1 MTDQI
6 IDLQEAV
13 MPGPRGMQG
22 PRGEQGLPGVN
33 AVENDEAV
41 AGYIASSGSQTS
53 GALVERFAPRDPRDT
68 MVVFGD
74 SMTVCGSDT
83 AHQWWSIVASRLGLK
98 VKNYGH
104 GGSGFYNISDGVN
117 YDTELTN
124 AINDTS
130 VDRSKVKYV
139 FVNASTNDGTAAAAA
154 ATAAAA
160 WSERCKAAY
169 PNAEYIAFAGLFG
182 ANVRHKSNAHRLMNN
197 MQQFER
203 VAQML
208 AGDGW
213 HVFTN
218 SPFWLVYNRGLT
230 GEDTLHPNDSGLA
243 VIADYVLSGLETG
256 TYTSLSHSMG
266 AISPI
271 NLTNLAPGADK
282 TTWMASLVESGFTGG
297 DHANGVFPLASMTA
311 DYASWQAMPDTN
323 SAVYYFHNLTVKL
336 GADDVRR
343 FATTKYTI
351 PAAASGGSTDTDVI
365 IGLDVPICPLPYPFG
380 ASNAHGEAIARWSDG
395 LSVRINNVGGA
406 VNPCLYQQASS
417 PALDTPADARHWLW
431 LHFDYLP
438 HNKLSFW
445 AAPSNGGT
453 ATKALTG
460 VLSCYDLLSAGSV
473 TVSASGRIII
483 PIAGVWRP

>member
-1 MTDQI
+1 
-6 IDLQEAV
+6 
-13 MPGPRGMQG
+13 
-22 PRGEQGLPGVN
+22 
-33 AVENDEAV
+33 
-41 AGYIASSGSQTS
+41 
-53 GALVERFAPRDPRDT
+53 

-74 SMTVCGSDT
+74 SMTVCGSSDDK
-83 AHQWWSIVASRLGLK
+83 QWWSIVASKLGLK
-98 VKNYGH
+98 AKNYGH

-117 YDTELTN
+117 YDVELTN

-130 VDRSKVKYV
+130 VDRTKVKYV
-139 FVNASTNDGTAAAAA
+139 FVDASTNDGTAAAAA
-154 ATAAAA
+154 STAAIA
-160 WSERCKAAY
+160 WSERCKTAY

-203 VAQML
+203 VAQVL

-218 SPFWLVYNRGLT
+218 SPFWLVYNRALT
-230 GEDTLHPNDSGLA
+230 AEDTLHPNDNGLA

-271 NLTNLAPGADK
+271 NLQNLSTGADK
-282 TTWMASLVESGFTGG
+282 TAWMTDLVASGFTGG
-297 DHANGVFPLASMTA
+297 DHATGVFPLPSMSA
-311 DYASWQAMPDTN
+311 DYAAWQAMPDTN
-323 SAVYYFHNLTVKL
+323 STVFYFHNLTVQL
-336 GADDVRR
+336 DADDVRR

-351 PAAASGGSTDTDVI
+351 PAAVSGASADSDVI

-395 LSVRINNVGGA
+395 LSVRINNVAGA

-438 HNKLSFW
+438 HNKVSFW

-453 ATKALTG
+453 ANKALAG
-460 VLSCYDLLSAGSV
+460 VLSCYDLLSGGPV

-483 PIAGVWRP
+483 PIAGIWRP

>member
-1 MTDQI
+1 M
-6 IDLQEAV
+6 
-13 MPGPRGMQG
+13 
-22 PRGEQGLPGVN
+22 N

-41 AGYIASSGSQTS
+41 AGYVVSSGSQTS
-53 GALVERFAPRDPRDT
+53 GALVERFALRDRRDT

-83 AHQWWSIVASRLGLK
+83 AHQWWSIVAAKLGLRA
-98 VKNYGH
+98 KNYGH
-104 GGSGFYNISDGVN
+104 GGSGFHNISDGVN
-117 YDTELTN
+117 YDVELTN

-130 VDRSKVKYV
+130 VDRTKVKYV
-139 FVNASTNDGTAAAAA
+139 FVDASTNDGTAAAAA
-154 ATAAAA
+154 STAAIA
-160 WSERCKAAY
+160 WSERCKTAY

-203 VAQML
+203 VAQVL

-218 SPFWLVYNRGLT
+218 SPFWLVYNRTLT
-230 GEDTLHPNDSGLA
+230 AEDTLHPNDSGLA

-271 NLTNLAPGADK
+271 NLRNLSTGADK
-282 TTWMASLVESGFTGG
+282 TAWMTDLVASGFTGG
-297 DHANGVFPLASMTA
+297 DHATGVFPLSSVSA
-311 DYASWQAMPDTN
+311 DYAAWQAMPDTN
-323 SAVYYFHNLTVKL
+323 SAVFYFHNLTVKL
-336 GADDVRR
+336 DADDVRR

-351 PAAASGGSTDTDVI
+351 PAAVSGASADSDVI

-395 LSVRINNVGGA
+395 LSVRINNVAGA

-438 HNKLSFW
+438 HNKVSFW

-453 ATKALTG
+453 ANKALVG
-460 VLSCYDLLSAGSV
+460 VLSCYDLLSGGPV

-483 PIAGVWRP
+483 PIAGIWRP